1 MKRNLIINELQKK
14 IERDTKIYELAK
26 IVPYSVKEVKNQLS
40 KFNYSEI
47 EVLYKIVCM
56 GYDYDKFK
64 EVISKKEIDLKR
76 LVAAARGGIYLKRA
90 STIMENLGLTV
101 SEAVKRLSD
110 QISELETKEKDDED

>member
-14 IERDTKIYELAK
+14 IERDTKIYELATV
-26 IVPYSVKEVKNQLS
+26 VPHPVKEVRNQLS

-64 EVISKKEIDLKR
+64 RIISEDKVDLER
-76 LVAAARGGIYLKRA
+76 LLVAAKLSK
-90 STIMENLGLTV
+90 NLNSITKSFKNAAITF
-101 SEAVKRLSD
+101 SEANKAIAEKMAKVNIKVKD
-110 QISELETKEKDDED
+110 NKD

>member
-26 IVPYSVKEVKNQLS
+26 VVPYPVKEVRNQLS

-56 GYDYDKFK
+56 GYDYDQFR
-64 EVISKKEIDLKR
+64 EIISKK
-76 LVAAARGGIYLKRA
+76 
-90 STIMENLGLTV
+90 
-101 SEAVKRLSD
+101 
-110 QISELETKEKDDED
+110 